1 MVPRPEQGFV
11 AVLKGNFRFSATFV
25 EKGTVEDSYR
35 LVIKCSE
42 SYPKELP
49 VVFET
54 GGRIPHDGKHHVN
67 PDGSLCLG
75 SPLRLKWI
83 LAKKP
88 TLIGFTEKCLVPWL
102 YSMSRHLTHGEPF
115 VFDELAHGNEGEIND
130 YCSLF
135 GLKTPE
141 QVLPTLCLLT
151 VKKRHANKNRCP
163 CGCGLRLGRCRLHF
177 RLNEFRKLEPRTYYR
192 SVVTRLR

>member
-1 MVPRPEQGFV
+1 M
-11 AVLKGNFRFSATFV
+11 AVFKGRFRFSATFV
-25 EKGTVEDSYR
+25 KKGTVDDSYC
-35 LVIKCSE
+35 LIIKCPE
-42 SYPKELP
+42 RFPKEIP

-88 TLIGFTEKCLVPWL
+88 TLVGFAEKCLVPYL
-102 YSMSRHLTHGEPF
+102 YSMSRLLMYGEMF
-115 VFDELAHGNEGEIND
+115 VFDELAHGDKGELND

-135 GLKTPE
+135 GLKATE
-141 QVLPTLCLLT
+141 QVLPTLYLLS
-151 VKKRHANKNRCP
+151 VKKRHANKKRCP
-163 CGCGLRLGRCRLHF
+163 CGCGLRLGRCRLHY

-192 SVVTRLR
+192 SVVARLR